1 MKKLVTSFTASVL
14 ALAAFPFVAPTSFTA
29 SATSTDPNIYVDIV
43 VESPGVYRADIIL
56 ENAPAFNNGSFHVNL
71 GTSWNSVKRPNGNVD
86 FYSNTTLHE
95 NMSTLLYI
103 PITYTTDNQ
112 VVVSFAD
119 TDGHANYNCNGL
131 LASFYI
137 EKTADYDEDND
148 EINVENVYSSSA
160 VFDRIRRWSLN
171 QYEDIFPT
179 VMNTSITMLDAT
191 EYLRGDV
198 DDDLCIDTSDASMIL
213 AAVGNSTYSVNSLK
227 YTYTSMFPN
236 ARCAAAM
243 DANEDG
249 FINSDDADAIM
260 DYYVAVLNNETP
272 PNNVGQ
278 VDVFE
283 IYS

>member
-14 ALAAFPFVAPTSFTA
+14 ALAAFPFVAPASFTA

-71 GTSWNSVKRPNGNVD
+71 GTSWNSVKRPNGKVD

-95 NMSTLLYI
+95 NMGTLLYT

-112 VVVSFAD
+112 VVVSFSD
-119 TDGHANYNCNGL
+119 IGSNNYNCNGL

-137 EKTADYDEDND
+137 EKTANYDENDD
-148 EINVENVYSSSA
+148 EINVENVYSA
-160 VFDRIRRWSLN
+160 PYLYDKLIRISPSGP
-171 QYEDIFPT
+171 EDLLPS
-179 VMNTSITMLDAT
+179 VMSTSYTMLDAT

-198 DDDLCIDTSDASMIL
+198 DDDLAIDTSDASMIL

-227 YTYTSMFPN
+227 YTYTTMFPN

-249 FINSDDADAIM
+249 FINSDDAYAIL
-260 DYYVAVLNNETP
+260 DYYEAVLNNETP